1 MKKLLLWALLI
12 MVACLAGCK
21 TETLTADSL
30 PWVSDKPVM
39 FMDDF
44 THQTGGWQ
52 TYTDRLSFAGYAQNG
67 FRLWVDLPNYQIW
80 SVPGLNFRDTHIY
93 TQAHQVDGPDN
104 NLFGLLCRFQDEQNF
119 YSLVISS
126 DGYFGIFKKLAGVQ
140 TLVDLPQM
148 GFSEVIKRDGQPNE
162 IMAVCQGDQLAL
174 LVNETKLLQVTDSS
188 LSYGDVGVI
197 VGNLSEPGADILF
210 DYFIVVK
217 P

>member
-1 MKKLLLWALLI
+1 MKKLPLWALLFVI
-12 MVACLAGCK
+12 VCLTGCK
-21 TETLTADSL
+21 PQTLTADTL
-30 PWVSDKPVM
+30 PWVSKDPVL

-67 FRLWVDLPNYQIW
+67 FRLWLDLPNYQIW

-93 TQAHQVDGPDN
+93 TRAHQVDGPDN

-126 DGYFGIFKKLAGVQ
+126 DGYFGIFKKFAGVQ
-140 TLVDLPQM
+140 TLLDLPQM
-148 GFSEVIKRDGQPNE
+148 GFSEVIKRDGQRNE
-162 IMAVCQGDQLAL
+162 IMAVCTDDQLAL
-174 LVNETKLLQVTDSS
+174 FVNETKLLQVTDSS
-188 LSYGDVGVI
+188 LAYGDVGLI